1 MIRPETPKTS
11 EKQGFPSEAQQ
22 LAQQL
27 AQQTILIDPDLRA
40 IIDRWPEL
48 PGAVRAGIL
57 AMVGTAD
64 GKAGD
69 DAESE

>member
-27 AQQTILIDPDLRA
+27 AQRTPQADPDLLA
-40 IIDRWPEL
+40 IIERWPAL
-48 PGAVRAGIL
+48 PEAVKAGIL
-57 AMVGTAD
+57 AMVREGPS
-64 GKAGD
+64 GR
-69 DAESE
+69 